1 MRLRTRRP
9 ATSPMTD
16 LDKLLRQYIERFE
29 SGGDVDPSDLIAQA
43 ETGEQAELRELIAGY
58 LEHAAPGREWD
69 AAAFEGS
76 VAERA
81 VARTA
86 EEWSAAAGELPVE
99 LVRLRNERE
108 ITRADLVTRLADS
121 LGVSGAREKVA
132 SYYHRL
138 ERGLLP
144 AEGVSSRVWEA
155 LAQLL
160 DTSAEALRRAGG
172 GGETAADRGG
182 RVRLRADRAPTAAR
196 IRDHRI
202 IGGGIESYGQ
212 GALRGTR
219 RGGPPVHRRLVSARR
234 GRDRAAG
241 GVRARRRAGMDLE
254 RRRAAG
260 PGRRHRGQLLRPA
273 DPRGRGHDL
282 GARRSPARARP
293 VDLGAAPRRSR

>member
-69 AAAFEGS
+69 AAAFDGS

-160 DTSAEALRRAGG
+160 DTSAEALRRAGAAAVRPPPTEEAASAYARTAPPPPPEYATTESSEEESRVTDKERSEEPDEVDRLFTG
-172 GGETAADRGG
+172 G
-182 RVRLRADRAPTAAR
+182 
-196 IRDHRI
+196 
-202 IGGGIESYGQ
+202 
-212 GALRGTR
+212 
-219 RGGPPVHRRLVSARR
+219 
-234 GRDRAAG
+234 
-241 GVRARRRAGMDLE
+241 
-254 RRRAAG
+254 
-260 PGRRHRGQLLRPA
+260 
-273 DPRGRGHDL
+273 
-282 GARRSPARARP
+282 
-293 VDLGAAPRRSR
+293 

>member
-1 MRLRTRRP
+1 
-9 ATSPMTD
+9 MTD

-58 LEHAAPGREWD
+58 LEHAAPGRDWD

-108 ITRADLVTRLADS
+108 ITREDLVTRLADS

-144 AEGVSSRVWEA
+144 AEGVSARVWEA
-155 LAQLL
+155 LAELL
-160 DTSAEALRRAGG
+160 GHQRATPSVRAAAVIHRPPTEEAASAYAR
-172 GGETAADRGG
+172 TC
-182 RVRLRADRAPTAAR
+182 APTAIA
-196 IRDHRI
+196 
-202 IGGGIESYGQ
+202 S
-212 GALRGTR
+212 TR
-219 RGGPPVHRRLVSARR
+219 RPQDHLEEALESHRTRTAQKEPDEVDRLVHRRLVSRR
-234 GRDRAAG
+234 SW
-241 GVRARRRAGMDLE
+241 RRSSNE
-254 RRRAAG
+254 RRPCSPASRNGSGTASAAG
-260 PGRRHRGQLLRPA
+260 PRRRHRRHPA
-273 DPRGRGHDL
+273 SG
-282 GARRSPARARP
+282 S
-293 VDLGAAPRRSR
+293 

>member
-1 MRLRTRRP
+1 
-9 ATSPMTD
+9 MTD

-29 SGGDVDPSDLIAQA
+29 SGGDVDPSDLIAEA
-43 ETGEQAELRELIAGY
+43 EMGEQAELRALIAGY

-69 AAAFEGS
+69 AEAFEGS

-99 LVRLRNERE
+99 LVRLRNERQ
-108 ITRADLVTRLADS
+108 ITRADLVSHLADS

-160 DTSAEALRRAGG
+160 DTSADALRRAG
-172 GGETAADRGG
+172 AA
-182 RVRLRADRAPTAAR
+182 VRAPPT
-196 IRDHRI
+196 
-202 IGGGIESYGQ
+202 E
-212 GALRGTR
+212 
-219 RGGPPVHRRLVSARR
+219 
-234 GRDRAAG
+234 
-241 GVRARRRAGMDLE
+241 
-254 RRRAAG
+254 
-260 PGRRHRGQLLRPA
+260 
-273 DPRGRGHDL
+273 
-282 GARRSPARARP
+282 
-293 VDLGAAPRRSR
+293 GAASAYARTAPPPPPEYATTESSEEEPTATDKQRSEGPDEVDRLFTGG

>member
-1 MRLRTRRP
+1 
-9 ATSPMTD
+9 MT
-16 LDKLLRQYIERFE
+16 
-29 SGGDVDPSDLIAQA
+29 VDPSDLIAQA
-43 ETGEQAELRELIAGY
+43 ETGEQAKAAGADRR
-58 LEHAAPGREWD
+58 LPRARRARPQEWD
-69 AAAFEGS
+69 AEAFEGS

-160 DTSAEALRRAGG
+160 DTSAEALRRAGAAATRPPPT
-172 GGETAADRGG
+172 EEAASAYARTA
-182 RVRLRADRAPTAAR
+182 
-196 IRDHRI
+196 
-202 IGGGIESYGQ
+202 
-212 GALRGTR
+212 
-219 RGGPPVHRRLVSARR
+219 PPPPPEYATTNHRRRNRELRTRSARR
-234 GRDRAAG
+234 NPTRWTGCSPAASLAPS
-241 GVRARRRAGMDLE
+241 VDEIEQQAESVLAERAGMDLE
-254 RRRAAG
+254 RRA
-260 PGRRHRGQLLRPA
+260 
-273 DPRGRGHDL
+273 
-282 GARRSPARARP
+282 SC
-293 VDLGAAPRRSR
+293 RSRSTHRRLVITAC

>member
-1 MRLRTRRP
+1 
-9 ATSPMTD
+9 MTD

-43 ETGEQAELRELIAGY
+43 ETGEQAQLRELIAGY

-69 AAAFEGS
+69 AAAFDGS

-81 VARTA
+81 VARTG

-99 LVRLRNERE
+99 LVRLRNDRE

-144 AEGVSSRVWEA
+144 AEGVSSRVWDA

-160 DTSAEALRRAGG
+160 GTIAETLRRAG
-172 GGETAADRGG
+172 A
-182 RVRLRADRAPTAAR
+182 AAR
-196 IRDHRI
+196 PPPTEEAASAYARTAPPPPPEYATTESLKEESRVTGNDRSEDPDEVDRLFT
-202 IGGGIESYGQ
+202 GG
-212 GALRGTR
+212 
-219 RGGPPVHRRLVSARR
+219 
-234 GRDRAAG
+234 
-241 GVRARRRAGMDLE
+241 
-254 RRRAAG
+254 
-260 PGRRHRGQLLRPA
+260 
-273 DPRGRGHDL
+273 
-282 GARRSPARARP
+282 
-293 VDLGAAPRRSR
+293 